1 MSALEQART
10 HFEAGEFAQARE
22 AAVQG
27 LSDSPDDVELL
38 RLAGRAGVETG
49 ADDAA
54 EHLTKATQIQPDSV
68 DAWRELADALA
79 AEGRSQEAER
89 AFRKVLELEPEDE
102 TALSALGHTAFQ
114 AGRADDGLAL
124 LERVA
129 GRSGGVSTAHVSL
142 VDMYRVVGQPGE
154 ALAAARKIM
163 DADPDNALAAL
174 DVAELS
180 LQVERPDAAAEAFG
194 RLREITDMPEDEVA
208 ALQGLI
214 KAELERGG
222 DERAL
227 ELAREAGAIDTV
239 GRTTA
244 VLAHLE
250 LSAGGGGGQIEG
262 AVARGQS
269 TAFLQALE
277 APPSREEV
285 EELIDATLADLRR
298 KLTEDD
304 RSLATEEAVG

>member
-10 HFEAGEFAQARE
+10 LYEAGDFEKAR
-22 AAVQG
+22 AAAAEG
-27 LSDSPDDVELL
+27 LSSAPDDVELL

-49 ADDAA
+49 AEDAVDQ
-54 EHLTKATQIQPDSV
+54 LTKVTELQPESA
-68 DAWRELADALA
+68 DAWRDLADALA
-79 AEGRSQEAER
+79 AEGRTDEAEH
-89 AFRKVLELEPEDE
+89 AFRKVLEIEPEDE
-102 TALSALGHTAFQ
+102 AALSALGHTAFQ
-114 AGRADDGLAL
+114 AGRRDDALSL

-142 VDMYRVVGQPGE
+142 VDMYRAVGQLEE
-154 ALAAARKIM
+154 ALAAARKIA
-163 DADPDNALAAL
+163 DAMPDNALAAL

-180 LQVERPDAAAEAFG
+180 LQTGKADDAVEAFG
-194 RLREITDMPEDEVA
+194 RLRDTADLPEDEVA
-208 ALQGLI
+208 ALQGMV

-222 DERAL
+222 EERAL

-239 GRTTA
+239 GGTTA

-250 LSAGGGGGQIEG
+250 LSAGGAQIEG

-277 APPSREEV
+277 APPSRDEV
-285 EELIDATLADLRR
+285 EALIDATLADQRR
-298 KLTEDD
+298 KLVEED
-304 RSLATEEAVG
+304 RSVGAEEASG

>member
-1 MSALEQART
+1 MTALDQARSLY
-10 HFEAGEFAQARE
+10 EAGDYEKAR
-22 AAVQG
+22 AAALDG
-27 LSDSPDDVELL
+27 LASAADDVELL
-38 RLAGRAGVETG
+38 RVAGRAGVETG
-49 ADDAA
+49 APDAVDQ
-54 EHLTKATQIQPDSV
+54 LTKVSELQPESV
-68 DAWRELADALA
+68 DAWRDLADALA
-79 AEGRSQEAER
+79 AEGRTEEAER
-89 AFRKVLELEPEDE
+89 AFQKVLELEPEDE
-102 TALSALGHTAFQ
+102 AALSALGHTAFQ
-114 AGRADDGLAL
+114 AGRRDDALSL

-142 VDMYRVVGQPGE
+142 VDMYRAVGQPGE
-154 ALAAARKIM
+154 ALAAARRIM
-163 DADPDNALAAL
+163 DADPDNVLAAL

-180 LQVERPDAAAEAFG
+180 LQVERADDAAEAFG
-194 RLREITDMPEDEVA
+194 RLRDLTDLPEDEVA

-214 KAELERGG
+214 KAEMQQGN

-250 LSAGGGGGQIEG
+250 LSAGAGQIEG

-277 APPSREEV
+277 APPSRQEV

-298 KLTEDD
+298 KLAEDD
-304 RSLATEEAVG
+304 RSLATEESVG

>member
-1 MSALEQART
+1 MSALDQART

-27 LSDSPDDVELL
+27 LTQSPDDVELL

-49 ADDAA
+49 AQDAVD
-54 EHLTKATQIQPDSV
+54 HLRRVTELQPDSA
-68 DAWRELADALA
+68 DAWRDLGDALA
-79 AEGRSQEAER
+79 AEGRTDEAEE
-89 AFRKVLELEPEDE
+89 AFRRVLELEPEDE
-102 TALSALGHTAFQ
+102 AALSALGHTAFQ
-114 AGRADDGLAL
+114 KGQSEDALAL

-129 GRSGGVSTAHVSL
+129 GRSGGATTAHVSL
-142 VDMYRVVGQPGE
+142 VDMYRAVGQPE
-154 ALAAARKIM
+154 DALAAARKIA
-163 DADPDNALAAL
+163 DADPGNALALL

-180 LQVERPDAAAEAFG
+180 LRVGRGDEAAEAFG
-194 RLREITDMPEDEVA
+194 RLREVTDLPEDEVA
-208 ALQGLI
+208 ALHGTI
-214 KAELERGG
+214 KAELRRG
-222 DERAL
+222 DEQRAL

-250 LSAGGGGGQIEG
+250 LSAGGGGQIEG

-269 TAFLQALE
+269 TAFMQALE

-285 EELIDATLADLRR
+285 ETLIDATLADFRR

-304 RSLATEEAVG
+304 RSLATEDFVG